1 MASKTTVDTVQTKWG
16 TLIVFKGDNWVEF
29 HESLEAAMI
38 ASASLDIC
46 TGDEA
51 APVGNRSDIADW
63 RKRRGIA
70 VSIINSCLP
79 PIYRSQIMP
88 FIRDGDLAGAWIKIS
103 TFNNSSNP
111 QHIEDIRKHFLHEQF
126 DPKTESIQVFL
137 DRLLHY
143 QHKTSASDSPISD
156 KDVYSQLLSSLP
168 ETEIWQTQRNFITT
182 TKMGL
187 QDALYTLQRAER
199 VPRASTNT
207 ATANAVHGSLRGR
220 RTQGARGRGGRN
232 RGGYRT
238 HIRDSITSQNVREV
252 NKIDIKSCKFCEKKG
267 HWQKNCFAY
276 IKAKEALRSN
286 KQTTGDSSAYTA
298 VAHSAIAESEYITS
312 LYFASAMHTQ
322 SLNDS
327 DWILDSGASHHFT
340 GSLLNLTNITY
351 WSSPH
356 RVRTANNAYVLS
368 TAFGTASIGNFT
380 LRDVWSYSKGTQ
392 PHAGKNGQLEMSAK
406 RLNGNY
412 IIRQPISHHAYMVDS
427 NSETEGI
434 DSNDNKAEIMH
445 RRLGHLNYDQM
456 DKLKKSSNGL
466 QYTNKRKVF
475 GRKACEPCLAGRM
488 NEHFNK
494 HTAVRTPTKLRRLH
508 MDLSGIQEL
517 SENGN
522 RYFIV
527 VVDDATRSTWIKYAK
542 DKSAGTIVPI
552 LMVLINQIEREF
564 NSKVAIIRAD
574 NGRGEFGSQFQL
586 EISKKGLI
594 FEPSPPGKHSM
605 NGVAEKKIQD
615 ISATARS
622 LLSESGIEPRMWEL
636 TTKHAVYLK
645 NRSPTKSL
653 PFGEAG
659 MLSLAITPYEAMSG
673 RQPDF
678 KKLRIFGCKAWARN
692 PQQPGLTT
700 KKFESRI
707 LKGEHI
713 FIGMDG
719 NSIYLLLNLHSNTIY
734 RTADADFDEYRYPLK
749 DLKEKTIPEQPGTV
763 KKRKSPPH
771 DKNITIK
778 RRVRKAQEDVQIHTN
793 ERQTAQTRN
802 ERQAQVYPSRML
814 RQRQLQANEP
824 AQEVQVP
831 QSSRQRV
838 QVVVEIP
845 RVRPVPTA
853 TLVRDAL
860 NDSCKKRLRKIFSD
874 QVVQHVVALQAASVH
889 PEASPISNLNSILE
903 ESVELD
909 DAMQGDA
916 QAWMEAIRNELQS
929 LKDNG
934 TFEIMSGAVP
944 AGKKLLSSRYVL
956 RNKLDRFGGLARRKA
971 RLVIKGYLQRYGID
985 FQETFAGVARYST
998 LRTLLAKAAAEDLE
1012 IDNMDVET
1020 AFLNGEL
1027 TDTEILMEVP
1037 RYFEEIFPEIKLR
1050 DEPYLKLKKS
1060 LYGLKQAP
1068 RVWWTVVR
1076 RFFKEIELEESTAD
1090 PNLFIGKG
1098 VYILLYVDDLLI
1110 IGNRINVNS
1119 IKTTIGSRWKC
1130 KDLGDTSMFLGI
1142 QIERNRR
1149 DRSLKIHQSNYT
1161 KKVLH
1166 RFGIELTNT
1175 KDLPLPPGTVIRNAD
1190 KSDLL
1195 CEDDKT
1201 FYLQIVGS
1209 TIYLSNCTRPDIAYA
1224 VGQLARVM
1232 QAPGENHLI
1241 LAKHLLQ
1248 YLAGTFPIGVV
1259 YSNRLN
1265 MLSYEYRI
1273 YTDSTWGSSED
1284 RKSVQGVA
1292 LIRYGGAIVW
1302 SSTKQKSTSLCTMEA
1317 EIIAANEGAKDIAW
1331 MEKLVKDLGERSEDE
1346 PFIPTLYCDNE
1357 SGVDWM
1363 QENKFHSKAKHID
1376 IRWHYIRKD
1385 MVEAKRLRIVWIPG
1399 TDQTADTLTKQ
1410 LTYPGF
1416 TIHGKGL
1423 GLDLEC

>member
-298 VAHSAIAESEYITS
+298 VAHSAIAESEYI
-312 LYFASAMHTQ
+312 YFP
-322 SLNDS
+322 
-327 DWILDSGASHHFT
+327 
-340 GSLLNLTNITY
+340 LLCY
-351 WSSPH
+351 
-356 RVRTANNAYVLS
+356 

-380 LRDVWSYSKGTQ
+380 LRDVWYVEDFHSTQ
-392 PHAGKNGQLEMSAK
+392 LISVGALTETGRKVIFEGDSASCWKNGQLEMSAK

-874 QVVQHVVALQAASVH
+874 QVVQHVVALRSC
-889 PEASPISNLNSILE
+889 LL
-903 ESVELD
+903 ELD

-956 RNKLDRFGGLARRKA
+956 RNKLDRLPR
-971 RLVIKGYLQRYGID
+971 
-985 FQETFAGVARYST
+985 ETFAGVARYST

>member
-1 MASKTTVDTVQTKWG
+1 MQCCPRDTPHAVRAPTIHSPRPAADLLVVREQSQIERVLDALPPVKEFLEEAYRSPYVEDWFEEDEGYESVTSKD
-16 TLIVFKGDNWVEF
+16 E
-29 HESLEAAMI
+29 
-38 ASASLDIC
+38 LDIETTLTPGMNHYRTRTCNGGPC
-46 TGDEA
+46 TQAQMIGNLPNTHA
-51 APVGNRSDIADW
+51 VPVEKMAGQRRQRINP
-63 RKRRGIA
+63 KRGH
-70 VSIINSCLP
+70 LP
-79 PIYRSQIMP
+79 PLSVPIPEVQPPLLSPNM
-88 FIRDGDLAGAWIKIS
+88 
-103 TFNNSSNP
+103 
-111 QHIEDIRKHFLHEQF
+111 EDIRWLQASSFVSFCRQDNVRAMRITWDELDGTNLISSRTSDYKHDAEIRQKLPLWLQDKLPAFLPRHADTLPPRRAWDHKIELMPGKEPPYF
-126 DPKTESIQVFL
+126 KNRPLSPLELEVVPYL
-137 DRLLHY
+137 DDVL
-143 QHKTSASDSPISD
+143 
-156 KDVYSQLLSSLP
+156 VYSADKSEHREHVRTIVQKLADA
-168 ETEIWQTQRNFITT
+168 
-182 TKMGL
+182 GL
-187 QDALYTLQRAER
+187 Q
-199 VPRASTNT
+199 
-207 ATANAVHGSLRGR
+207 
-220 RTQGARGRGGRN
+220 
-232 RGGYRT
+232 
-238 HIRDSITSQNVREV
+238 
-252 NKIDIKSCKFCEKKG
+252 IDINKCEFETVSTPLSRID
-267 HWQKNCFAY
+267 NY
-276 IKAKEALRSN
+276 N
-286 KQTTGDSSAYTA
+286 K
-298 VAHSAIAESEYITS
+298 
-312 LYFASAMHTQ
+312 
-322 SLNDS
+322 
-327 DWILDSGASHHFT
+327 
-340 GSLLNLTNITY
+340 
-351 WSSPH
+351 
-356 RVRTANNAYVLS
+356 
-368 TAFGTASIGNFT
+368 
-380 LRDVWSYSKGTQ
+380 
-392 PHAGKNGQLEMSAK
+392 
-406 RLNGNY
+406 
-412 IIRQPISHHAYMVDS
+412 
-427 NSETEGI
+427 
-434 DSNDNKAEIMH
+434 
-445 RRLGHLNYDQM
+445 
-456 DKLKKSSNGL
+456 
-466 QYTNKRKVF
+466 
-475 GRKACEPCLAGRM
+475 
-488 NEHFNK
+488 
-494 HTAVRTPTKLRRLH
+494 
-508 MDLSGIQEL
+508 
-517 SENGN
+517 
-522 RYFIV
+522 
-527 VVDDATRSTWIKYAK
+527 
-542 DKSAGTIVPI
+542 
-552 LMVLINQIEREF
+552 
-564 NSKVAIIRAD
+564 RAD

-1098 VYILLYVDDLLI
+1098 VYISY
-1110 IGNRINVNS
+1110 
-1119 IKTTIGSRWKC
+1119 
-1130 KDLGDTSMFLGI
+1130 
-1142 QIERNRR
+1142 
-1149 DRSLKIHQSNYT
+1149 Y
-1161 KKVLH
+1161 
-1166 RFGIELTNT
+1166 
-1175 KDLPLPPGTVIRNAD
+1175 LPLPPGTVIRNAD